1 MIAVRTIT
9 ETAVCRTLHFVLD
22 MFACTLRGS
31 MIGLF
36 GGTKHPVPLT
46 KSALLILVNVLAEF
60 FARCSF
66 DGSLSQEVLSH
77 NLHKEVIIVTSTY
90 IPILHPLPQ
99 LCSIYHATSDPART
113 TQRFYWISNQI
124 INLELT

>member
-77 NLHKEVIIVTSTY
+77 NLHKEVITVTQVLTFRSF
-90 IPILHPLPQ
+90 IHCHSFVRFIMPL
-99 LCSIYHATSDPART
+99 
-113 TQRFYWISNQI
+113 QI
-124 INLELT
+124 QQEQHKGFTEYRIK